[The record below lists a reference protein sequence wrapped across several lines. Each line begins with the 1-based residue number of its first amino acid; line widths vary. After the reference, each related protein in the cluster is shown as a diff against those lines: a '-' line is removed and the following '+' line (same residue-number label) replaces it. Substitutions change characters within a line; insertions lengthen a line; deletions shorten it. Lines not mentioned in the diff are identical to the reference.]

1 MSDLEI
7 AKYILS
13 YMENEIH
20 PVLEKAIEI
29 IPIDKLDFTPNKNLN
44 SIRWLSYHA
53 LNSPYYYLKGVEQT
67 ILTQEIFDSFK
78 IELEDINSPEILL
91 NYSSRLKSFINDFKN
106 KLTEKDTRKIV
117 TFEVWK
123 PWWSQTGLEAIR
135 TALEEMIHHRG
146 QLCTYLRL
154 LDLNPPLLYSYL

>member
-1 MSDLEI
+1 MSELET
-7 AKYILS
+7 AKFILT
-13 YMENEIH
+13 YMEDNIQ

-29 IPIDKLDFTPNKNLN
+29 IPIDKLDFKPNKNLN
-44 SIRWLSYHA
+44 SIKWLEYHA
-53 LNSPYYYLKGVEQT
+53 LNGPYYYLKGVEQT
-67 ILTQEIFDSFK
+67 VLTQEIFDSFK
-78 IELEDINSPEILL
+78 IDLKDINNPEILL
-91 NYSSRLKSFINDFKN
+91 NYSSRLKSFINGFKN
-106 KLTEKDTRKIV
+106 KLSEEDIEKIV
-117 TFEVWK
+117 SFEVWE